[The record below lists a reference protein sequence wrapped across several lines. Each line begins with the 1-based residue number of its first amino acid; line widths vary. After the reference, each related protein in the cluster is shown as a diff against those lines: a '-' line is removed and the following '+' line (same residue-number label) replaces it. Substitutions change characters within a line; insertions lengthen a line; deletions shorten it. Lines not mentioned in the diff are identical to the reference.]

1 MVRSLVLVVVVA
13 VALAYGGWLQ
23 VLPAPGHVGAVSEAS
38 CSGGSCKGLYNPVYL
53 GPACINVE
61 VWGIRGG
68 LEWAA
73 SGGARMAVESG
84 GVLHTVSRWRLAAV
98 PSHHILAY
106 HEVIYGAKPWGVPVC
121 QDESFLALP
130 AKISSL
136 PRIVVA
142 FNYTVLKA
150 RPGITMSVDSWLFKD
165 DNHHRG
171 PQAGDV
177 EVLVE
182 VRADFREDYAKIGTV
197 TAPVL
202 VNGRVRYVTFD
213 VILYELDWTFIKF
226 KTQEELSGVVAVD
239 FTYFVDRAKEILR
252 SRGWSRGGTTAVAI
266 DGLNLMSLELG
277 TEIYT
282 GTTAPVDVDVEW
294 YMYRY
299 HIHTE
304 PRSVSTEQAL
314 RNAHNAMMQA
324 TAPPTTTK
332 TATSTVTV
340 TRTITTTTTET
351 RTVTATKTVTVTE
364 TKTVTT
370 TATQTATATVTKTV
384 PITETVTLTSTVT
397 KTERGT
403 PLVTTVTMT
412 AATPIVQTVYV
423 TSTIYGNQTAS
434 PQNAGGDAAWMLA
447 AALVML
453 LIVAWIMRGSSRA
466 LALAL
471 TVVTVS
477 AALWLAAEAS
487 FLKKPVTYL
496 AGQPLEQTAGLQDD
510 EPRLAGPEQ
519 RPQDAKSNVQCREE
533 AFRRCGYSYAKGI
546 KIFFDAAQLKAPEVG
561 DSWMFVTTYS
571 LLRGS
576 SPSLALSLET
586 GDWIYVRTLWSNTG
600 IQIRD
605 GSGRLLV
612 RGVREL
618 NFTAPI
624 ADVYVVSADDT
635 ADVMVGRTWRYCGDG
650 PPERGA
656 SRCMWGEGGRWG
668 REIFRLLAVYNY
680 WHMNRMDLADEV
692 RAVVISR
699 VEDVVYPPSKT
710 LWLGF
715 DDNMYALSLYALLKD
730 AGFNVTF
737 AIVDTRWDE
746 PCTLLEVV
754 PVVRFS
760 KIGFAGE
767 VYQLL
772 RRMVDEVGVKISYKT
787 FCTKTWINCDDLYVL
802 IDTYNVFMEDHGH
815 AAPIEVLYVEGLT
828 QIPQVS

>member
-13 VALAYGGWLQ
+13 AALAYGGWLQ

-38 CSGGSCKGLYNPVYL
+38 CSGGSCKGLYNPVFI

-73 SGGARMAVESG
+73 SGSARMAVESG

-130 AKISSL
+130 AKMSSL

-142 FNYTVLKA
+142 FNYTVLRA

-165 DNHHRG
+165 DDHYRAPH
-171 PQAGDV
+171 AGDV

-239 FTYFVDRAKEILR
+239 FTYFVDRAKEVLR
-252 SRGWSRGGTTAVAI
+252 SRGWSRGGTTADAV
-266 DGLNLMSLELG
+266 DGLYLMSLELG

-294 YMYRY
+294 HMYRY

-314 RNAHNAMMQA
+314 RNAYNAMTQA
-324 TAPPTTTK
+324 TASPTTTK
-332 TATSTVTV
+332 TTTSTVTV
-340 TRTITTTTTET
+340 TRTITATATET
-351 RTVTATKTVTVTE
+351 RTVTATKTVTATE
-364 TKTVTT
+364 AKTVTA

-384 PITETVTLTSTVT
+384 PVTETVTLISTVT
-397 KTERGT
+397 ETKTAEGA
-403 PLVTTVTMT
+403 PFVTTVTMT
-412 AATPIVQTVYV
+412 ATTPAVQTVYI

-434 PQNAGGDAAWMLA
+434 SQNAGGDAAWMLA

-471 TVVTVS
+471 AVVTAS

-496 AGQPLEQTAGLQDD
+496 AGQPPEQTAGLQDD
-510 EPRLAGPEQ
+510 ESRLAGAEQ
-519 RPQDAKSNVQCREE
+519 RLQNAKSNVYSLEE
-533 AFRRCGYSYAKGI
+533 AFRHCGYSYAKGI
-546 KIFFDAAQLKAPEVG
+546 KIFFDTARLKAPEVG
-561 DSWMFVTTYS
+561 DSWMFVTTYR
-571 LLRGS
+571 LLRRS
-576 SPSLALSLET
+576 SSGLALSLEV
-586 GDWIYVRTLWSNTG
+586 GDWIYIHTEWSDTG

-612 RGVREL
+612 RGVWKL
-618 NFTAPI
+618 NLTVPVAG
-624 ADVYVVSADDT
+624 VYVVSADDE

-650 PPERGA
+650 PPERDV
-656 SRCMWGEGGRWG
+656 SRCVWGEGGRWG

-680 WHMNRMDLADEV
+680 WYKNRWSLEEEV
-692 RAVVISR
+692 REVVLSE
-699 VEDVVYPPSKT
+699 VENVVYPPSKT
-710 LWLGF
+710 IWLGF
-715 DDNMYALSLYALLKD
+715 DDNTYALSLYALLKD

-746 PCTLLEVV
+746 PCRSMKVV

-760 KIGFAGE
+760 NAYE

-772 RRMVDEVGVKISYKT
+772 KQMVDEVGVKISYKT
-787 FCTKTWINCDDLYVL
+787 FCTGTWIDCNDFYVL
-802 IDTYNVFMEDHGH
+802 IDTYNVFTEDHGY
-815 AAPIEVLYVEGLT
+815 AAPIEVRYVEGLT